1 MTAVNETPQETLNKA
16 IAKVTSAVAQSH
28 NSITQAELSLK
39 LAEAQARFHAAQ
51 QAEVKNLQAVLD
63 SGYFNTTEK
72 AHAKKRLMEMLSI
85 PQA

>member
-1 MTAVNETPQETLNKA
+1 MTAVNETPQETLNNAIDKVAKA
-16 IAKVTSAVAQSH
+16 QAQSN
-28 NSITQAELSLK
+28 NSITIAELSLK
-39 LAEAQARFHAAQ
+39 LAEAQGRIQTAQ

>member
-1 MTAVNETPQETLNKA
+1 MTAVNETAQETLNNAIDKVAKA
-16 IAKVTSAVAQSH
+16 QAQSN
-28 NSITQAELSLK
+28 NSITIAELSLK
-39 LAEAQARFHAAQ
+39 LAEAQGRIQTAQ

-63 SGYFNTTEK
+63 SSYFNTTEK